1 MTKYPVLFKDETGS
15 SIIEVM
21 IATVVF
27 IIIMVGGLNYYVQ
40 PQIIEPARQ
49 KIKRLAIS
57 SAQSRME
64 ILRALDFTASTKVSA
79 YGNEYCNANVT
90 FAIPAQTIKRQ
101 SPFECRVFRCIND
114 FAAKIN
120 RQKIVDVSSLST

>member
-1 MTKYPVLFKDETGS
+1 MTKYPLLFKDETGS

-21 IATVVF
+21 VATVVF

-40 PQIIEPARQ
+40 PQSTRVRQ

-64 ILRALDFTASTKVSA
+64 TLLALDFTASTKVSA

-101 SPFECRVFRCIND
+101 SPSGFLNLSGTGLDIRYSYLLLNNRV
-114 FAAKIN
+114 
-120 RQKIVDVSSLST
+120 